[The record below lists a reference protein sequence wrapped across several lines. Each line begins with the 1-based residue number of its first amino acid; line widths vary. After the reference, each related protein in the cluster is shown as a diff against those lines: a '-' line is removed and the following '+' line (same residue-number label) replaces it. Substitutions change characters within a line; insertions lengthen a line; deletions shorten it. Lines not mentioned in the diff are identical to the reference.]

1 MNELEGE
8 WRSISLKFQS
18 KCFECQKELQVG
30 HVVLWN
36 PGKHQIKCLEHLEQ
50 AETNRNLEFSKENNP
65 ELIEERE
72 SKSLGVPGGSAKAM
86 AERLSKKR
94 EERIQ
99 KRFPR
104 LGNFML
110 AVTDEPQSTRAW
122 ESGAQGEIGIGKE
135 LEKLAAKYGFKVIH
149 DRLIPNSRANID
161 HIAVTRSGVFVI
173 DAKNYVG
180 TIRVVDNSGIFSDP
194 DPKLYV
200 GRRNCTNLVVGMHR
214 QTDVVKKVLASE
226 SIEMQVTGVID
237 FYRGEW
243 ESFSSFFP
251 QEQIQGVLIN
261 NKTLLEIVMSKGTH
275 SPKEIERVTQI
286 LATKLLSAT

>member
-1 MNELEGE
+1 MNEPKGE
-8 WRSISLKFQS
+8 WRNISLKFQS
-18 KCFECQKELQVG
+18 RCFKCQKELQVG
-30 HVVLWN
+30 HAVLWN
-36 PGKHQIKCLEHLEQ
+36 PEKRQIKCLEHIER
-50 AETNRNLEFSKENNP
+50 AETNRNLEFSIENNP
-65 ELIEERE
+65 ESLEEQK

-104 LGNFML
+104 LGNFIL

-122 ESGAQGEIGIGKE
+122 ESGAKGEIGIGKE
-135 LEKLAAKYGFKVIH
+135 LEKLAAKYGFKVLH

-161 HIAVTRSGVFVI
+161 HIAVTRSGVIVI

-180 TIRVVDNSGIFSDP
+180 TIRVVDNSGIFTEP

-214 QTDVVKKVLASE
+214 QTEVVKKVLAGE
-226 SIEMQVTGVID
+226 SIDMPVTGVID

-251 QEQIQGVLIN
+251 QEMIQGVIIN
-261 NKTLLEIVMSKGTH
+261 NKTLVEIVMRKGPHT
-275 SPKEIERVTQI
+275 PEEIERVTQV
-286 LATKLLSAT
+286 LVTKLVSAT